1 MAIKKYINEI
11 KYRLFFISISWLLN
25 ICLSYYYIETIIF
38 ITIKPGLVLYTNDNL
53 YFVYTHLN
61 EIFNSYLSLIF
72 MCANNIT
79 LLIIMYHLFMFF
91 KPSMYIKEYN
101 EVKKLFILFNVLWV
115 SNIITLY
122 YIILPFSW
130 KFFLSYQ
137 STSILE
143 KSTSFFFEAKIQE
156 YIYFIYEL
164 YYICFIFNV
173 FFYFII
179 FFIQKFSFNKKY
191 IYLIIF
197 IFSTVITPP
206 DVISQLM
213 LSCVLIVIIEI
224 YLYYNIFLN
233 NLRKPIKTY

>member
-1 MAIKKYINEI
+1 MIY
-11 KYRLFFISISWLLN
+11 FF
-25 ICLSYYYIETIIF
+25 
-38 ITIKPGLVLYTNDNL
+38 
-53 YFVYTHLN
+53 
-61 EIFNSYLSLIF
+61 
-72 MCANNIT
+72 
-79 LLIIMYHLFMFF
+79 
-91 KPSMYIKEYN
+91 
-101 EVKKLFILFNVLWV
+101 LFNVLWV